1 MALIKKGYQAHKFAV
16 VESPHAGSTMIYLYQ
31 QPHDKNTLAPIMAEE
46 AVLQQTHS
54 YPQMAFGSTGWHS
67 GAGSFNGLNVVNNN
81 EASIGLSTFRAGG
94 GFTIMLPK
102 MTAGTCYGAVV
113 GGHSDSYWSNVDPCP
128 FMSMDE
134 TVENARMRRIVDG
147 SDELVVMLGNE
158 GWSSNY
164 YCNVSWY
171 NKGSNYNLHDS
182 PPSNDYYYVNHSST
196 HLEYPYMS
204 TVKVG
209 NYVSGIYSYYR
220 YNYAYQYVAIGR
232 TLFSDHHTTNQ
243 EIVTASRRNYYTLQY
258 IGTANDG
265 NPLYL
270 YNFSTDDHQ
279 QYITK
284 HNVAANTIT
293 DLHTFTAAP
302 GAAGTSAG
310 GTRATTAFETISK
323 MASHVFDDPASSGN
337 KAFYVPYFDTSMNY
351 HPFCFKWDTS
361 SDTFTRDQCSTITGT
376 LSSGMLNNMDGTTAY
391 RARLKGIAVNET
403 FVNSGNRYLTVFP
416 LQGQKDVTT
425 SDATKRTF
433 VTYAVSGSDATALT
447 YHSNV
452 ISSTQIYQIIW
463 LNDTRTKLGTFS
475 ENAFKIYN
483 WDNTN
488 GWVLTAT
495 INESF
500 NAVGRDSTD
509 RIWAV
514 GADQDDVPVNIHLLS
529 NATPVRVTVTPAA
542 STYNYSGSNINSTV
556 GISAYDMDGARMA
569 VSVNLT
575 IQGSTMTFSG
585 GGSTAT
591 VTTSTSADVNQAIV
605 ITGSGTSDILTNVQL
620 S

>member
-1 MALIKKGYQAHKFAV
+1 MALIKKGYQAHKFPV
-16 VESPHAGSTMIYLYQ
+16 IESPHAGSTMIYLYH
-31 QPHDKNTLAPIMAEE
+31 QPHDKNTLAPIMANE
-46 AVLQQTHS
+46 ALTQQQHD
-54 YPQMAFGSTGWHS
+54 YPQMAYGNVNMHPAGTGYS
-67 GAGSFNGLNVVNNN
+67 GFNIVNNN
-81 EASIGLSTFRAGG
+81 ETSISASTFRAGG
-94 GFTIMLPK
+94 GFTVMLPK
-102 MTAGTCYGAVV
+102 MTAGTSYGAVV
-113 GGHSDSYWSNVDPCP
+113 GGHNDSYWSNVDPCP

-134 TVENARMRRIVDG
+134 TIENARMRRIVDG
-147 SDELVVMLGNE
+147 DNELVVMLGNE

-164 YCNVSWY
+164 HCNVSWY
-171 NKGSNYNLHDS
+171 NKGSTYNLHDS
-182 PPSNDYYYVNHSST
+182 PPSNDEYLYSHSST
-196 HLEYPYMS
+196 YYQFPYMA

-209 NYVSGIYSYYR
+209 NYVSSIYAYYR
-220 YNYAYQYVAIGR
+220 YSYAYQYVKIGR
-232 TLFSDHHTTNQ
+232 NSFSNYHSDTRET
-243 EIVTASRRNYYTLQY
+243 IAASQRNYYTLQY
-258 IGTANDG
+258 IGTASDG

-270 YNFSTDDHQ
+270 YNFSTNDHQ
-279 QYITK
+279 QYVTK
-284 HNVAANTIT
+284 HNVAGNTIT
-293 DLHTFTAAP
+293 DLHNFTAAP
-302 GAAGTSAG
+302 SATGTSAG
-310 GTRATTAFETISK
+310 GTRATSAFETISK

-351 HPFCFKWDTS
+351 HPWCFKWNTS
-361 SDTFTRDQCSTITGT
+361 ADSFTRDQCSTITGT
-376 LSSGMLNNMDGTTAY
+376 LSSGMLNNMDGTTTY
-391 RARLKGIAVNET
+391 RARLKGLAINET

-425 SDATKRTF
+425 STPTKRTF

-483 WDNTN
+483 WNNTD
-488 GWVLTAT
+488 GWVLTST

-514 GADQDDVPVNIHLLS
+514 GGTRDDVPVDIHLLS
-529 NATPVRVTVTPAA
+529 NATPVRVAVTPAD
-542 STYNYSGSNINSTV
+542 STYNYAGSNINSTV
-556 GISAYDMDGARMA
+556 GVSAYNMDGARMA

-585 GGSTAT
+585 GATTAT
-591 VTTSTSADVNQAIV
+591 VTTSTSADVDEAII